1 MKTYRQLVTGASVE
15 VENPFERL
23 PVTAERI
30 WHLVAY
36 HYQSAP
42 CNTRQAS
49 ALVKYLDPLPRQ
61 LVLDR
66 APQR

>member
-15 VENPFERL
+15 VENPFEWL

-36 HYQSAP
+36 QYQSAAS
-42 CNTRQAS
+42 NTQAS
-49 ALVKYLDPLPRQ
+49 ELVKYLDPLPRQ
-61 LVLDR
+61 LILDR